1 MVDYRGIKWIEQ
13 HKRWQSSV
21 KHTVHYSCGMHLDQ
35 KSAVMAR
42 DTKIIEKD
50 YQQNSKF

>member
-21 KHTVHYSCGMHLDQ
+21 KHNGVHYSCGMHLDQ

-42 DTKIIEKD
+42 D
-50 YQQNSKF
+50 